1 MGEGKLI
8 VISGASG
15 VGKGT
20 VLNRMM
26 ELRKDLSLSVSATTR
41 LPRPGEKEGVHY
53 YFVTREEFEKLLS
66 EGGLLEHNQYV
77 NNYYGTPRRQVVQWL
92 EEGHDVILEIDYH
105 GAFQIRET
113 YPEAVLVFIL
123 PPSVE
128 ELRERILGRGSE
140 TRETLERRLEEAMN
154 DLAQADKYD
163 YRVVNEDVD
172 AAVKEVQQIMKSE
185 RNKEA

>member
-53 YFVTREEFEKLLS
+53 YFVTPERFREMMEKD
-66 EGGLLEHNQYV
+66 ELLEYDAHMENC
-77 NNYYGTPRRQVVQWL
+77 YGTPRKQL
-92 EEGHDVILEIDYH
+92 EEKRSRGPVILDIDPK
-105 GAFQIRET
+105 GARIVKDKL
-113 YPEAVLVFIL
+113 PDAILVFIMA
-123 PPSVE
+123 PSMAELEQRLRGRNDTPE
-128 ELRERILGRGSE
+128 EQIQLRLQR
-140 TRETLERRLEEAMN
+140 
-154 DLAQADKYD
+154 AQWEMEQRSWYD
-163 YRVVNEDVD
+163 HVVVNDD
-172 AAVKEVQQIMKSE
+172 ADRCAGEILSFIS
-185 RNKEA
+185 